1 MLYNRMI
8 GEFMKQYTPNFDDP
22 RVRKRCKKALGFA
35 YGLLRTHKEKSCY
48 TRSID
53 KFFGQQQTQLGKYL
67 RRKLLVMGN
76 PHYQF
81 GTGVSVCK
89 MYTLDKVGADQLY
102 QDLHPATKTTVF
114 NTVKRHLVAD
124 AMEAEHI
131 DEIRSGDFVYNDK
144 SNRYWHPLQNVNSNT
159 RKWLFAKHDYK
170 HIYDIKACAPTLIA
184 FLADAKAPKKT
195 ITVKRMNA
203 TFDNFLNNTQQFRA
217 HIAGIINS
225 DITTAKKL
233 INSLF
238 AGARLGCNKDYS
250 TFQMLNYDYN
260 KMNALKAD
268 AQLDA
273 LRCAITKAWKII
285 ASAEDIHVSLGK
297 KITSRHKWAVYF
309 KYERAIMTVITDY
322 LEYNY
327 IKYFIE
333 HDGWSCNTQLD
344 IAELLKL
351 IRART
356 GIDNLQI
363 EYEVYDESTNTSCQ

>member
-1 MLYNRMI
+1 MI

-170 HIYDIKACAPTLIA
+170 HIYDI
-184 FLADAKAPKKT
+184 
-195 ITVKRMNA
+195 
-203 TFDNFLNNTQQFRA
+203 
-217 HIAGIINS
+217 
-225 DITTAKKL
+225 TAKKL

-309 KYERAIMTVITDY
+309 KYERAIMNVITDY

>member
-1 MLYNRMI
+1 
-8 GEFMKQYTPNFDDP
+8 
-22 RVRKRCKKALGFA
+22 
-35 YGLLRTHKEKSCY
+35 
-48 TRSID
+48 
-53 KFFGQQQTQLGKYL
+53 
-67 RRKLLVMGN
+67 
-76 PHYQF
+76 
-81 GTGVSVCK
+81 
-89 MYTLDKVGADQLY
+89 
-102 QDLHPATKTTVF
+102 
-114 NTVKRHLVAD
+114 
-124 AMEAEHI
+124 
-131 DEIRSGDFVYNDK
+131 
-144 SNRYWHPLQNVNSNT
+144 
-159 RKWLFAKHDYK
+159 
-170 HIYDIKACAPTLIA
+170 
-184 FLADAKAPKKT
+184 
-195 ITVKRMNA
+195 
-203 TFDNFLNNTQQFRA
+203 
-217 HIAGIINS
+217 
-225 DITTAKKL
+225 
-233 INSLF
+233 
-238 AGARLGCNKDYS
+238 
-250 TFQMLNYDYN
+250 MLNYDYN

-309 KYERAIMTVITDY
+309 KYERAIMNVITDY